1 MAENPTRRRLLQT
14 TGAVGVAGLAGCTQ
28 FTNDDDATD
37 ADVSDDDGEP
47 ETEPESEPEEEPD
60 IDPADGI
67 VAALDLDEDAEAEL
81 MELNEELSEE
91 VQAEEI
97 APEEA
102 QAELQAAQSE
112 LIADA
117 VSAFETDAEAMDG
130 IVVEGTIPEMGAV
143 LLDAEDSPAI
153 SLLSDGNVAAL
164 LPGAEFEEMQSA
176 QEQPMQPE
184 P

>member
-1 MAENPTRRRLLQT
+1 MRETPTRRRLLQT

-28 FTNDDDATD
+28 FTNDDDATE
-37 ADVSDDDGEP
+37 DDDVEPEPEP
-47 ETEPESEPEEEPD
+47 ETEPEEEPD

-81 MELNEELSEE
+81 MELNEELSEQ

-102 QAELQAAQSE
+102 QAELQAAQSD

-164 LPGAEFEEMQSA
+164 LPGIEFEEMQAA